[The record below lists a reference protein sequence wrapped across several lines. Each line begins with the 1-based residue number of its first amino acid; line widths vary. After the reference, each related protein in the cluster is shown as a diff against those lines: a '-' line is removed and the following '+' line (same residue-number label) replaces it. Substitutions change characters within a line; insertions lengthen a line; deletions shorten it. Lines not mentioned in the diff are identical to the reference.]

1 MQLKKLL
8 VLALIGSSLSISAQ
22 KAVKKINKQVKQIT
36 YESHLRFLASDEL
49 RGRNTGTI
57 ENEIAARYI
66 ANQLQKFGVKPAPG
80 QEDYFQGVKLVKSQ
94 SPEKATMML
103 GNKSFQLWDDMIFL
117 TSENVAI
124 DAEIVFVDF
133 GFAEDLV
140 GKDLKG
146 KIVVAKAGNG
156 NPQEGSYKFSMQKM
170 ALAQSAGALAMI
182 ELYRPSGYPWK
193 LLINYLSG
201 DRFILDQDQ
210 ELSSPFPAAWL
221 LDGEGDRL
229 AFFKEMDGEKAQI
242 TIGGSGTKRMSVP
255 NVVGYIEG
263 TDPKLKDEYI
273 MISAHLDHVG
283 VKDVG
288 EGDSIWNGARDNGIG
303 TANLLTSAEYFA
315 NNPTKRSIAFLAC
328 NAEEVGLLGSKWY
341 VEHPLIPL
349 EKTVYDLNTDTGGY
363 NDITKVTVVGFNRT
377 SVTEHFVDAAKAFGL
392 EAIDD
397 PLPEENYYDRSD
409 NVSFAAKGIPSVSY
423 DPGYVSMNEE
433 ITKYYHQPEDEANS
447 LNFKYL
453 TEYSKS
459 FIYAVTLIGNRTQP
473 IIWTEGDK
481 YEPAGKA
488 LYGKQ

>member
-1 MQLKKLL
+1 MKRILII
-8 VLALIGSSLSISAQ
+8 ALIGACLSVSAQ
-22 KAVKKINKQVKQIT
+22 KVVKKINKEVKKMT

-49 RGRNTGTI
+49 RGRNTGTV

-80 QEDYFQGVKLVKSQ
+80 QEDYFQGVRLVKSK
-94 SPEKATMML
+94 SPATASMTVGEKT
-103 GNKSFQLWDDMIFL
+103 FELWDDMLFL
-117 TSENVAI
+117 TSDNVDI
-124 DAEIVFVDF
+124 DAEVVYVDF

-146 KIVVAKAGNG
+146 KIVISKAGNG
-156 NPQEGSYKFSMQKM
+156 NPKEGFYKFAMQKRE
-170 ALAQSAGALAMI
+170 LAQEAGAIAFM
-182 ELYRPSGYPWK
+182 ELYRPATYPWK

-201 DRFILDQDQ
+201 DRFVLDNDQEVSTAFPTAWILD
-210 ELSSPFPAAWL
+210 A
-221 LDGEGDRL
+221 DGEHLGL
-229 AFFKEMDGEKAQI
+229 IKEMDGKSVNIKI
-242 TIGGSGTKRMSVP
+242 TGAGTQRMSVP

-263 TDPKLKDEYI
+263 TDPKLKEEYI

-288 EGDSIWNGARDNGIG
+288 GEADSIWNGARDNGIG
-303 TANLLTSAEYFA
+303 TANLLTAAEYFSK
-315 NNPTKRSIAFLAC
+315 NPTKRSIAFLAC

-377 SVTEHFVDAAKAFGL
+377 SVTQHFVDAAKAFGL

-433 ITKYYHQPEDEANS
+433 ITKYYHQPEDEPNS
-447 LNFKYL
+447 LNFDYL

-459 FIYAVTLIGNRTQP
+459 FIYAVTLIGNRTEP
-473 IIWTEGDK
+473 IFWTEGDK
-481 YEPAGKA
+481 YEPAGKS
-488 LYGKQ
+488 LYGKE